1 MVISEQIRGLDVV
14 SYLYVFEALYT
25 ITVYVE
31 DFDAL

>member
-1 MVISEQIRGLDVV
+1 MVISEQRRGLDAV
-14 SYLYVFEALYT
+14 SYLYVFVGLYT